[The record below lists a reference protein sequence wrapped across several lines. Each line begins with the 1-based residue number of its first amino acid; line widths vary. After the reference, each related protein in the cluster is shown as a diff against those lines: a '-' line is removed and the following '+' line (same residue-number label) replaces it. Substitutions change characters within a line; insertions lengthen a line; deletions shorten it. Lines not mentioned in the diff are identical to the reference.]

1 MKNLIK
7 KILKEDFSWIRDI
20 KPEPNVGSCIVDKL
34 DPSQTMWT
42 IEGNRKTI
50 GGTDIIEI
58 SNGEKNLS
66 LNKKFFLEDYYGGR
80 YVFCNELVNESNDFD
95 WVKNVPDIEFGE
107 HFTYSDLNDKI
118 FIEKG
123 VVTYE
128 LSFDEFNEL
137 VNDGY
142 DDYYLKDLVL
152 YNGTYEYGSDSDYF
166 DDEEINYY
174 PSYLSQEQRRRLRNA
189 LKRAAK
195 LFNLD
200 GSDSK
205 IDEILSEY
213 FWGSEDYIGGR
224 LYSGIN
230 DWDYVTGN
238 YLYHLSENVNL
249 NRWRSLNQTYLNT
262 LENNNID
269 VIGSRYDESVKVIT
283 DLPYKHKKTVF
294 NPTSGVEPTVVPISD
309 LTKILTKGLY
319 DIFSINWEDY
329 WWSEF
334 DSTGTDAPVQEEFE
348 YFIDNIEEALDEL
361 ENGED

>member
-1 MKNLIK
+1 MKYETPNGSIITLK
-7 KILKEDFSWIRDI
+7 KIVDDKYIVFSVHD
-20 KPEPNVGSCIVDKL
+20 
-34 DPSQTMWT
+34 
-42 IEGNRKTI
+42 
-50 GGTDIIEI
+50 
-58 SNGEKNLS
+58 SNGNLLS
-66 LNKKFFLEDYYGGR
+66 DSSEGLLSDFKDY
-80 YVFCNELVNESNDFD
+80 VDNDTWKVVTNSINESNDFD

-123 VVTYE
+123 IVTYE

-152 YNGTYEYGSDSDYF
+152 YNGTYEYGGDSDYF

-174 PSYLSQEQRRRLRNA
+174 PSYLSQEQRGRLRNA

-195 LFNLD
+195 LFDLD

-205 IDEILSEY
+205 IDEILREY
-213 FWGSEDYIGGR
+213 FLGSEDYIGER
-224 LYSGIN
+224 LYGGTN

-262 LENNNID
+262 LERNNID
-269 VIGSRYDESVKVIT
+269 VIGSRYNESVKVIT

-294 NPTSGVEPTVVPISD
+294 NPTSGYEPSTTPISD

-319 DIFSINWEDY
+319 DVFSINWEDY
-329 WWSEF
+329 WWDEF
-334 DSTGTDAPVQEEFE
+334 DSTGTDIVVQQEFE

-361 ENGED
+361 ENVED